1 MIIYDDIEFDEHTP
15 LCLMPRDV
23 QEFAAWIA
31 ILPPEAIEQIRL
43 KIEELS
49 KKDRYKNKNNQDK
62 KHTSCGLD
70 LTKLTSEERA
80 ALEEAEA
87 YADALRMEDNFWDD

>member
-1 MIIYDDIEFDEHTP
+1 MIHFDDTEIDEDAP
-15 LCLMPRDV
+15 LYMQPRDV

-31 ILPPEAIEQIRL
+31 VLPPEAIEQIRL

-62 KHTSCGLD
+62 
-70 LTKLTSEERA
+70 
-80 ALEEAEA
+80 
-87 YADALRMEDNFWDD
+87 

>member
-1 MIIYDDIEFDEHTP
+1 MNIYDDIEFDEHTP

-23 QEFAAWIA
+23 QEFAAWVA

-49 KKDRYKNKNNQDK
+49 KKDRQDK
-62 KHTSCGLD
+62 KHTSWGLD
-70 LTKLTSEERA
+70 LTKLTPEERA

-87 YADALRMEDNFWDD
+87 YADALRMEVNFWDD

>member
-1 MIIYDDIEFDEHTP
+1 MSIYDDMEFDEHTP

-23 QEFAAWIA
+23 QEFAAWVA

-49 KKDRYKNKNNQDK
+49 KKDRYKNKNKNNQDNR
-62 KHTSCGLD
+62 D
-70 LTKLTSEERA
+70 
-80 ALEEAEA
+80 
-87 YADALRMEDNFWDD
+87 